1 MQMLERRS
9 HFITGGVLLFHGDIG
24 LLEPQIRRAV
34 AEVDPNLTI
43 ISIQP
48 IAEQVAANF
57 DQQRAVAKLSGLF
70 GGLALLLAAVG
81 LYGVTAYTVARR
93 TSEIGVRMAL
103 GANRTSVVRLVL
115 RGAMLQIAVG
125 LGIGIPVAIGAGRLM
140 SAQLYQ
146 VRSFDPAALVLS
158 MVLLSLAALV
168 AAFIPAHRAASIN
181 PVLALRTE

>member
-1 MQMLERRS
+1 
-9 HFITGGVLLFHGDIG
+9 
-24 LLEPQIRRAV
+24 
-34 AEVDPNLTI
+34 
-43 ISIQP
+43 
-48 IAEQVAANF
+48 
-57 DQQRAVAKLSGLF
+57 
-70 GGLALLLAAVG
+70 
-81 LYGVTAYTVARR
+81 
-93 TSEIGVRMAL
+93 MAL

-125 LGIGIPVAIGAGRLM
+125 LGIGVPVAIGAGRLM

-168 AAFIPAHRAASIN
+168 AAFIPAQRAASIN